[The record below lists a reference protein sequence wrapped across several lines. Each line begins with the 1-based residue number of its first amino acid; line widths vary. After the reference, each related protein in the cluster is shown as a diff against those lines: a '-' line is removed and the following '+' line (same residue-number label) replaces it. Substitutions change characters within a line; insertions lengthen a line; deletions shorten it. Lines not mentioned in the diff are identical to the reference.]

1 MAATKNQKADFT
13 FSAISRLTDGILLWF
28 QVYIM
33 IFGHKEGNGEIACAV
48 WVNSTVH
55 AFKMAAYLQK

>member
-13 FSAISRLTDGILLWF
+13 FSAISRLADGILLWF

-33 IFGHKEGNGEIACAV
+33 IFWHKEGNGEIACAV
-48 WVNSTVH
+48 WVNYTVH